1 MKLRIQGDS
10 LRLRLTQTD
19 VRTLTETG
27 AVTDAMQVAPGAAL
41 RYSLRAADA
50 EVSDPAAGGA
60 LAATLDGG
68 ALTVLIPRS
77 WVAPWM
83 ESDTVGFEG
92 TVPAGD
98 GRTLAIL
105 IEKDFACLDE
115 SRDEADAF
123 PNPHATAC

>member
-19 VRTLTETG
+19 VRTLTDAG
-27 AVTDAMQVAPGAAL
+27 AVADEMQVAPGASL
-41 RYSLRAADA
+41 RYALRAADA
-50 EVSDPAAGGA
+50 EA
-60 LAATLDGG
+60 LAATFDGS
-68 ALTVLIPRS
+68 ALTVLIPRAWAGS
-77 WVAPWM
+77 WM

-92 TVPAGD
+92 LMPAGD

-115 SRDEADAF
+115 DRDEADAF
-123 PNPHATAC
+123 PNPHAAAC